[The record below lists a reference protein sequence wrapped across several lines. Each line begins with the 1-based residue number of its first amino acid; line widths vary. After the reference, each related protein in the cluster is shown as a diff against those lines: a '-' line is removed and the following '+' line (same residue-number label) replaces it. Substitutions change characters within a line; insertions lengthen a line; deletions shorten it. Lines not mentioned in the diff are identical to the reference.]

1 MVHEELTNNYMIEAI
16 ICDTL
21 PPANQMP
28 RCHPVEQHIN
38 IRLCPCFISQC
49 ISLLREAGGPGSSS
63 VNLAGA
69 VATRYLRRHNAR
81 EHMSCTHTF
90 MNSGPHASQGKLHTF
105 VNVRVS
111 ARNIDVVRD
120 NATCAFEA
128 HLPHVSD
135 VPQATFRRC
144 NTDIIHFIANRYLS
158 VSVLAKS
165 ATRHH
170 FQVRSYA
177 FCM

>member
-1 MVHEELTNNYMIEAI
+1 MLHKSMHFTAQRSRRSWKQLCEPRWCSRDKVPAQTQCKGAHVMHTYFHEFQT
-16 ICDTL
+16 T
-21 PPANQMP
+21 
-28 RCHPVEQHIN
+28 
-38 IRLCPCFISQC
+38 
-49 ISLLREAGGPGSSS
+49 
-63 VNLAGA
+63 
-69 VATRYLRRHNAR
+69 
-81 EHMSCTHTF
+81 
-90 MNSGPHASQGKLHTF
+90 HASQGKLHTF

>member
-1 MVHEELTNNYMIEAI
+1 MIEAI

-165 ATRHH
+165 AIRHR